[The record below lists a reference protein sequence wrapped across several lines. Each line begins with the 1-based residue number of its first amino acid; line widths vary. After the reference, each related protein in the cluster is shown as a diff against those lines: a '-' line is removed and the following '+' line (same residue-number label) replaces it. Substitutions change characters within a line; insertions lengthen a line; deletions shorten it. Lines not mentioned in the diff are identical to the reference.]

1 MIEAEWWEYD
11 AADEL
16 AAAVASD
23 IGFIIGQAI
32 AARGDAVV
40 ALPGGRSPAPIFERL
55 ARAKLNWRRVT
66 IVPGDDRLVDV
77 TDPLSNAAALARHFL
92 PLGARVVPLVSASVS
107 DHRAA
112 GAAADARL
120 ADLHWPL
127 DLVWLGVGAD
137 GHTASIFPGPDLE
150 AALNA
155 PTGRRA
161 VGVMPDP
168 LPPDAPVGRVT
179 LTRGAIAAARTL
191 LLTLSG
197 DAKRAVLEQAIAEGD
212 SSRYPVGRVLEAADK
227 PVDIH
232 WCPA

>member
-11 AADEL
+11 DTAEMADAVAAD
-16 AAAVASD
+16 V
-23 IGFIIGQAI
+23 GFIIGQAI
-32 AARGDAVV
+32 EARGDAII
-40 ALPGGRSPAPIFERL
+40 ALPGGRSPLAVFERL
-55 ARAKLNWRRVT
+55 AKAKLSWRRVT

-77 TDPLSNAAALARHFL
+77 GDPLSNVAVLARHFM
-92 PLGARVVPLVSASVS
+92 PLGARVVPLVSAAAP
-107 DHRAA
+107 DYRAA

-137 GHTASIFPGPDLE
+137 GHTASIFPGPDLD

-155 PTGRRA
+155 PRDRRA

-168 LPPDAPVGRVT
+168 LPPEAPVARVT
-179 LTRGAIAAARTL
+179 LTRGAIASARTL
-191 LLTLSG
+191 LLTLVG
-197 DAKRAVLEQAIAEGD
+197 DAKRAVLSQAIEEGD
-212 SSRYPVGRVLEAADK
+212 SSRYPVGRVLAAVDK

-232 WCPA
+232 WSPA